1 MLQMAAAQ
9 WRARGRRSL
18 ALLSMIAVAVAGFT
32 LLTGAAVTSRLDAV
46 GTVEANYRPAY
57 DILVRPKGSVLPLE
71 QQRDLVQSGQLAGMR
86 GGITTRQ
93 WQRIRDLRDVSVAAP
108 VAMIG
113 YVMRTVPIT
122 VDLGDVLDPAA
133 ERQLL
138 RIQPT
143 WLTDTGLTRI
153 PDGAQYFYAT
163 KNLIDT
169 PRTDIP
175 GTAGSGRDLRPKEV
189 DRDGRRTPICPGV
202 PMLHEHEL
210 LAPTDTRSRSSLT
223 CTGGPGSADSSG
235 RPTGS
240 RVTIPWPIPFLFA
253 AVDPESEAALAGLD
267 RAVTEGR
274 YFRAAERPD
283 SHRLE
288 QMAYPYSKIPI
299 LMADRPQTDVTLR
312 LDIERMDAAAVAMVR
327 RTGDD
332 DRPLREQ
339 LGKRPGQRVRTNTV
353 KIDMPYGELLRRMRN
368 PVTTGDTLDG
378 LDGSGQTLWLDRF
391 WTVGAVDSVPD
402 GDGRRAEKVLNDPGI
417 WGVGGQEGLF
427 NMVPMEFADTAV
439 RDGIGAHFVDV
450 SEHGDGPG
458 AGMPDMAL
466 NAIGTFD
473 PAEVRLGGTL
483 SAVPMDTYYQP
494 GAAGADDASRRALG
508 GRKLEPNAN
517 VTGLLSQPPLMLT
530 TMAAAEQIFGPD
542 GFRTDPPYP
551 ELDLNRAAP
560 ISMIRIR
567 VTGDVGID
575 ATSRERVRV
584 IAEQIAGRTGLQ
596 VDITLGSSPTAVPV
610 RYPAGEFGR
619 PGLLLAEPWVKKG
632 VAAVLVTAADRKS
645 VLLSTLVLAVC
656 VLAVLNANRAAVR
669 SRRTELGILA
679 CVGWTRRHLVA
690 LLAVEM
696 AAVGFAAGVVGT
708 VVAVPL
714 AWAFDLT
721 LSWDRLALTVPVA
734 VLLALIAGAGPAW
747 RAARPGPAAIVRPAV
762 STRAARMHTPRGVTG
777 LALAGLART
786 PGRTLLGALS
796 LMIGVA
802 ALTMLLAI
810 TFAFRG
816 SVTGTLL
823 GEAIT
828 LQAHTVDYLAV
839 AVTIVLGIVSVADVL
854 YLNISERAAQ
864 MALFIAVGWPDR
876 ILYRLVL
883 TEAVGMGLLGGVL
896 GSVAGLTGA
905 VLFAAGVTTP
915 LLWCAGA
922 ALLAG
927 VAVAGAAVIV
937 PILMLRRLPVA
948 RLLAQE

>member
-1 MLQMAAAQ
+1 MAVAQ
-9 WRARGRRSL
+9 WRAHGHRSL
-18 ALLSMIAVAVAGFT
+18 ALLLMIAVAVTGFT

-57 DILVRPKGSVLPLE
+57 DILVRPKGAVLPLE
-71 QQRDLVQSGQLAGMR
+71 QQRNLVQPGQLAGMR

-93 WQRIRDLRDVSVAAP
+93 WQQIREVRDVSVAAP

-122 VDLGDVLDPAA
+122 VDLAGVLDPAA

-138 RIQPT
+138 RVQPT

-153 PDGAQYFYAT
+153 PDGAQYLYAT
-163 KNLIDT
+163 RNLVDT

-189 DRDGRRTPICPGV
+189 DRDGRRTPVCPGV
-202 PMLHEHEL
+202 PALYEHEL

-223 CTGGPGSADSSG
+223 CAGGPGSTDGMG
-235 RPTGS
+235 RPS
-240 RVTIPWPIPFLFA
+240 ARKVTIPWPIPFLLA
-253 AVDPESEAALAGLD
+253 AVDPESESALAGLD

-274 YFRAAERPD
+274 YFRPAEQPVA
-283 SHRLE
+283 HRLE
-288 QMAYPYSKIPI
+288 QMPYPYSMIPI
-299 LMADRPQTDVTLR
+299 LMADRPQTDVTLE

-332 DRPLREQ
+332 DRSLREQ
-339 LGKRPGQRVRTNTV
+339 LAKRPGQQVRTNTM
-353 KIDMPYGELLRRMRN
+353 KIDMPYGELLRHMRN
-368 PVTTGDTLDG
+368 PVTTGGTLDG

-391 WTVGAVDSVPD
+391 WTVGAVNSVPD
-402 GDGRRAEKVLNDPGI
+402 GDGIRAGKVVNNLKI

-439 RDGIGAHFVDV
+439 RDGIGSHYNDV

-458 AGMPDMAL
+458 VGMPDMAL
-466 NAIGTFD
+466 NAVGTFD
-473 PAEVRLGGTL
+473 PALVQLGSTL

-494 GAAGADDASRRALG
+494 GVAGADDESRRALG
-508 GRKLEPNAN
+508 GRELKPNAN

-530 TMAAAEQIFGPD
+530 TMAAAEKIFGPD

-551 ELDLNRAAP
+551 ELDLNRDAP
-560 ISMIRIR
+560 ISMIRVR
-567 VTGDVGID
+567 MTGDIGID

-584 IAEQIAGRTGLQ
+584 VAQQIAERTGLQ
-596 VDITLGSSPTAVPV
+596 VDITLGSSPTPVPV
-610 RYPAGEFGR
+610 HYPAGEFGR
-619 PGLLLAEPWVKKG
+619 PDLLLGEPWVKKG

-669 SRRTELGILA
+669 SRRTDLGILA
-679 CVGWTRRHLVA
+679 CVGWTRRHLVT
-690 LLAVEM
+690 LLVVET
-696 AAVGFAAGVVGT
+696 AAVGLAAGVGGT
-708 VVAVPL
+708 LVAVPL

-721 LSWDRLALTVPVA
+721 LSRDRLLLTVPVA

-747 RAARPGPAAIVRPAV
+747 RAARPDPAAILRPAV
-762 STRAARMHTPRGVTG
+762 SARAARMRTPRGVTG
-777 LALAGLART
+777 LALAGLLRT
-786 PGRTLLGALS
+786 PGRTLLGTAS
-796 LMIGVA
+796 LLIGVA

-816 SVTGTLL
+816 TATGTLL

-864 MALFIAVGWPDR
+864 LALFVAFGWPDR
-876 ILYRLVL
+876 VLHRLIV
-883 TEAVGMGLLGGVL
+883 TEAAGMGVLGGLLG
-896 GSVAGLTGA
+896 SAAGLIGA
-905 VLFAAGVTTP
+905 SIFAGGVTTP
-915 LLWCAGA
+915 LLWCAA
-922 ALLAG
+922 AAFVAGIVVAG
-927 VAVAGAAVIV
+927 VAVIV
-937 PILMLRRLPVA
+937 PILLLHRLPVA
-948 RLLAQE
+948 QLLARE